1 MRPGELNGGVM
12 NRFEFDI
19 CTPVAHPAIAG
30 HFPGNP
36 IVPGVLILDQLL
48 TAMLEL
54 NGMEIVRFE
63 HVKFLSALRPDE
75 PAHVVCEIDGDHAK
89 FQISLQRHAKDTM
102 VASGKMLMQRQNNE
116 TLD

>member
-1 MRPGELNGGVM
+1 M

-19 CTPVAHPAIAG
+19 CTSAAHPAIAG

-48 TAMLEL
+48 AATLESS
-54 NGMEIVRFE
+54 GMQVVRFE
-63 HVKFLSALRPDE
+63 QVKFLSALLPDE
-75 PAHVVCEIDGDHAK
+75 PAHVVCEVEGDHAR
-89 FQISLQRHAKDTM
+89 FQISLQRQAAKMM
-102 VASGKMLMQRQNNE
+102 VASGKMYMQQQDNE

>member
-1 MRPGELNGGVM
+1 M

-36 IVPGVLILDQLL
+36 IVPGVLILDQLMTATLKL
-48 TAMLEL
+48 T
-54 NGMEIVRFE
+54 GMEVVRFE

-75 PAHVVCEIDGDHAK
+75 PAHVVCEMDGDDAK
-89 FQISLQRHAKDTM
+89 FQISLQRHATNIM